1 MYRKVLV
8 AIGGSP
14 WSDAALSYAISLVAA
29 AGTDLTILTV
39 LASPVAYTM
48 PDVMSS
54 SELLMESIE
63 RQGHELIAQASAKA
77 DAAKV
82 SYSVVAKWG
91 SVPETI
97 LQTAHEEQCDLIVLG
112 SRVVTG
118 WKRLMIGRTLNAVTA
133 RCEQPILVI
142 KHPPTAEFGQPTW
155 RRLLVATGGSP
166 WSDMAVDHALKLA
179 QKNGLEVCILCVD
192 ASRASASKDAFDDNS
207 GAKDILAHAEARAA
221 TAGVTYEAHL
231 AYGNVTEAVL
241 ETASSRQCDA
251 IVMGSRGM
259 TGLKRLMI
267 GSISNAVAAKSLLPV
282 MIVKRFLVT

>member
-14 WSDAALSYAISLVAA
+14 WSDAALSYAISLAA
-29 AGTDLTILTV
+29 ATEADLSILTV

-63 RQGHELIAQASAKA
+63 RQGQDLIGQASARA
-77 DAAKV
+77 EAAEV
-82 SYSVVAKWG
+82 SFNAVAKWG

-97 LQTAHEEQCDLIVLG
+97 LQTAQEEQCDLIILG
-112 SRVVTG
+112 SRVITG

-133 RCEQPILVI
+133 RCDQPLLVV
-142 KHPPTAEFGQPTW
+142 KHAPAVESGQPTW

-166 WSDMAVDHALKLA
+166 WSDVAVNHSLRLA
-179 QKNGLEVCILCVD
+179 QERGLEVCILSVD
-192 ASRASASKDAFDDNS
+192 PSRGASRGALDDNS
-207 GAKDILAHAEARAA
+207 PAKDILANAEARAA
-221 TAGVTYEAHL
+221 ASGVVYEAHL
-231 AYGNVTEAVL
+231 AYGDITEAVL

-267 GSISNAVAAKSLLPV
+267 GGISNAVAAKSHLPV
-282 MIVKRFLVT
+282 LIVKRFLVS

>member
-14 WSDAALSYAISLVAA
+14 WSDAALSHAISLAA
-29 AGTDLTILTV
+29 ATEAELSILTV

-63 RQGHELIAQASAKA
+63 RQGQDLIGQASARA
-77 DAAKV
+77 EAAEV
-82 SYSVVAKWG
+82 SFNAVARWG

-97 LQTAHEEQCDLIVLG
+97 LQTAQEERCDLIILG
-112 SRVVTG
+112 SRVITG

-133 RCEQPILVI
+133 RCEQPLLVV
-142 KHPPTAEFGQPTW
+142 KHPPTVELGQPTW

-166 WSDMAVDHALKLA
+166 WSDVAVNHSLQLA
-179 QKNGLEVCILCVD
+179 RESGLEVCILSVD
-192 ASRASASKDAFDDNS
+192 TSRAGASGGALDDNS
-207 GAKDILAHAEARAA
+207 PAKDILANAEARAA
-221 TAGVTYEAHL
+221 ASGVVYEAHL
-231 AYGNVTEAVL
+231 AYGDITEAVL

-267 GSISNAVAAKSLLPV
+267 GGISNAVAAKSQLPV
-282 MIVKRFLVT
+282 MVVKRFLVS

>member
-14 WSDAALSYAISLVAA
+14 WSDAALSYAISFTAA
-29 AGTDLTILTV
+29 TGADLTILTV

-63 RQGHELIAQASAKA
+63 RQGQDLIGQASARA
-77 DAAKV
+77 EAAGV
-82 SYSVVAKWG
+82 SHSAVAKWG

-97 LQTAHEEQCDLIVLG
+97 LQTTQEEQCDLIVLG
-112 SRVVTG
+112 SRVITG
-118 WKRLMIGRTLNAVTA
+118 WKRLVIGRTLNAVTA
-133 RCEQPILVI
+133 RCEQPLLVI
-142 KHPPTAEFGQPTW
+142 KHAPALEPGQPMW

-166 WSDMAVDHALKLA
+166 WSDMAVDQALHLA
-179 QKNGLEVCILCVD
+179 QESGLEVCILSVD
-192 ASRASASKDAFDDNS
+192 ANRAAASGGALDDNS
-207 GAKDILAHAEARAA
+207 PAKDILANAEARAA
-221 TAGVTYEAHL
+221 ASGVVYEAHL
-231 AYGNVTEAVL
+231 AYGDITEAVL

-267 GSISNAVAAKSLLPV
+267 GGISNAVAAKSHLPV
-282 MIVKRFLVT
+282 MIVKGFLVS

>member
-1 MYRKVLV
+1 MYRNVLV

-14 WSDAALSYAISLVAA
+14 WSDAALSYAIALAA
-29 AGTDLTILTV
+29 STGADLTILTV
-39 LASPVAYTM
+39 LASPVTYTM

-63 RQGHELIAQASAKA
+63 RQGHELIAQASARA
-77 DAAKV
+77 EAAEV
-82 SYSVVAKWG
+82 SYGAAAKWG

-97 LQTAHEEQCDLIVLG
+97 LQTAQDERCDLIILG
-112 SRVVTG
+112 SRVISG

-133 RCEQPILVI
+133 RCEQPLLVI
-142 KHPPTAEFGQPTW
+142 KHPPAVELGQPTW

-166 WSDMAVDHALKLA
+166 WSDMAVDHALELA
-179 QKNGLEVCILCVD
+179 QKNGLEICILCVD
-192 ASRASASKDAFDDNS
+192 VNRAAAKDAFDDNS
-207 GAKDILAHAEARAA
+207 AAKGILANAEARAA
-221 TAGVTYEAHL
+221 AAGVTYEAHL
-231 AYGNVTEAVL
+231 AYGDVTEAVL

-282 MIVKRFLVT
+282 MIVKRFLVA

>member
-1 MYRKVLV
+1 MYRNVLV

-29 AGTDLTILTV
+29 TGADLTILTV

-63 RQGHELIAQASAKA
+63 RQGHELIAQASARA
-77 DAAKV
+77 DAAEV
-82 SYSVVAKWG
+82 SHHAVAKWG

-97 LQTAHEEQCDLIVLG
+97 LQTAQEGQCDLIVLG
-112 SRVVTG
+112 SRVITG

-133 RCEQPILVI
+133 RCEQPLLVV
-142 KHPPTAEFGQPTW
+142 KHPPTVELGQPTW

-166 WSDMAVDHALKLA
+166 WSDMAVDHALQLA
-179 QKNGLEVCILCVD
+179 RQNGLEVCILSVD
-192 ASRASASKDAFDDNS
+192 ASRAAAGDPLDDNS
-207 GAKDILAHAEARAA
+207 GAKDILANAEARAA
-221 TAGVTYEAHL
+221 AAGVTYEAHL
-231 AYGNVTEAVL
+231 AYGDVTEAVL
-241 ETASSRQCDA
+241 ETASRRQCDA

-282 MIVKRFLVT
+282 MIVKRFLVA

>member
-14 WSDAALSYAISLVAA
+14 WSDAALSYAISLAA
-29 AGTDLTILTV
+29 ATGADLTILTV

-63 RQGHELIAQASAKA
+63 RQGHELIAQASARA
-77 DAAKV
+77 EAAEV
-82 SYSVVAKWG
+82 PYSAVAKWG

-97 LQTAHEEQCDLIVLG
+97 LQTAQEEQCDLIVLG

-133 RCEQPILVI
+133 RCEQPLLVI
-142 KHPPTAEFGQPTW
+142 KHPLAVELGQPTW

-179 QKNGLEVCILCVD
+179 QENRLDVCLLCVD
-192 ASRASASKDAFDDNS
+192 SSRAAAGDPLDDNS
-207 GAKDILAHAEARAA
+207 GAKDILANAEARAA
-221 TAGVTYEAHL
+221 AAGVTYEAHL
-231 AYGNVTEAVL
+231 AYGDVTEAVL

>member
-14 WSDAALSYAISLVAA
+14 WSDAALSYAISLAAA
-29 AGTDLTILTV
+29 AGADLRILTV

-63 RQGHELIAQASAKA
+63 RQGQDLVGQAADKAEAAEVPFSAA
-77 DAAKV
+77 
-82 SYSVVAKWG
+82 AKWG

-97 LQTAHEEQCDLIVLG
+97 LQTAQEEQCDLIILG
-112 SRVVTG
+112 SRVITG

-133 RCEQPILVI
+133 RCEQPLLVV
-142 KHPPTAEFGQPTW
+142 KHAPAVELGQPTW

-166 WSDMAVDHALKLA
+166 WSDMAVNHALQLA
-179 QKNGLEVCILCVD
+179 QESGLEICILSVD
-192 ASRASASKDAFDDNS
+192 VNRGAASDENS
-207 GAKDILAHAEARAA
+207 PAKDILANAEARAA
-221 TAGVTYEAHL
+221 ASGVAYEAHL
-231 AYGNVTEAVL
+231 AYGDITEAIL
-241 ETASSRQCDA
+241 ETAGSRQCDA

-267 GSISNAVAAKSLLPV
+267 GGISNAVAAKSHLPV
-282 MIVKRFLVT
+282 MIVKRFLVS

>member
-29 AGTDLTILTV
+29 TGADLTILTV

-48 PDVMSS
+48 PDVMAS

-77 DAAKV
+77 DAAAV
-82 SYSVVAKWG
+82 PYSAVARWG

-97 LQTAHEEQCDLIVLG
+97 LQTAQEGQCDLIILG
-112 SRVVTG
+112 SRVITG
-118 WKRLMIGRTLNAVTA
+118 WKRLVIGRTLNAVTA
-133 RCEQPILVI
+133 RCEQPLLVI
-142 KHPPTAEFGQPTW
+142 KHPPAVDLGQPTW

-179 QKNGLEVCILCVD
+179 QENGLEVCILCVD
-192 ASRASASKDAFDDNS
+192 ASRAAGAPLDDNS
-207 GAKDILAHAEARAA
+207 GAKDILANAEARAA
-221 TAGVTYEAHL
+221 AAGVTYEARL

-241 ETASSRQCDA
+241 ETASNRQCDA

-282 MIVKRFLVT
+282 MIVKRFLAA

>member
-1 MYRKVLV
+1 MFRKVLV

-14 WSDAALSYAISLVAA
+14 WSDAALSYAISLAAA
-29 AGTDLTILTV
+29 AGADLKILTV

-63 RQGHELIAQASAKA
+63 RQGQDLIGQASARA
-77 DAAKV
+77 EAAEVPFDAA
-82 SYSVVAKWG
+82 AKWG

-97 LQTAHEEQCDLIVLG
+97 LQTAQEEQCDLIILG
-112 SRVVTG
+112 SRVITG

-133 RCEQPILVI
+133 RCEQPLLVV
-142 KHPPTAEFGQPTW
+142 KHAPAVELGQPTW

-166 WSDMAVDHALKLA
+166 WSDMAVNHALRLA
-179 QKNGLEVCILCVD
+179 QENGLEICILSVD
-192 ASRASASKDAFDDNS
+192 VNRGAASDDNS
-207 GAKDILAHAEARAA
+207 PAKDILANAEARAA
-221 TAGVTYEAHL
+221 ASGVVYEAHL
-231 AYGNVTEAVL
+231 ANGDITEAIL
-241 ETASSRQCDA
+241 ETANSRQCDA

-267 GSISNAVAAKSLLPV
+267 GGISNAVAAKSHLPV
-282 MIVKRFLVT
+282 MIVKRFLVS

>member
-14 WSDAALSYAISLVAA
+14 WSDAALSYAISLAA
-29 AGTDLTILTV
+29 SADADLTILTV

-63 RQGHELIAQASAKA
+63 RQGQDLIAQASARA
-77 DAAKV
+77 EAAGV
-82 SYSVVAKWG
+82 PYNAVAKWG

-97 LQTAHEEQCDLIVLG
+97 LQTTQEGQCDLIILG
-112 SRVVTG
+112 SRVITG

-133 RCEQPILVI
+133 RCEQPLLVV
-142 KHPPTAEFGQPTW
+142 KHAPAVELGEPTW

-179 QKNGLEVCILCVD
+179 QESGLEVCIVSVD
-192 ASRASASKDAFDDNS
+192 ASRAAASGASFDDNS
-207 GAKDILAHAEARAA
+207 PAKDILANAEARAA
-221 TAGVTYEAHL
+221 ASGVAYEAHL
-231 AYGNVTEAVL
+231 AYGDITEAVL

-267 GSISNAVAAKSLLPV
+267 GGISNAVAAKSHLPV
-282 MIVKRFLVT
+282 MIVKRFLVS

>member
-14 WSDAALSYAISLVAA
+14 WSDAALSYAISLAA
-29 AGTDLTILTV
+29 ATEAELSILTV

-63 RQGHELIAQASAKA
+63 RQGQDLIGQASARA
-77 DAAKV
+77 EAAGV
-82 SYSVVAKWG
+82 SFNAVAKWG

-97 LQTAHEEQCDLIVLG
+97 LQTAQEEQCDLIILG
-112 SRVVTG
+112 SRVITG

-133 RCEQPILVI
+133 RCDQPLLVV
-142 KHPPTAEFGQPTW
+142 KHAPAVELGQPTW

-166 WSDMAVDHALKLA
+166 WSDVAVNHSLRLA
-179 QKNGLEVCILCVD
+179 RERGLEVCILSVD
-192 ASRASASKDAFDDNS
+192 PSRGASRGALDDNS
-207 GAKDILAHAEARAA
+207 PAKDILANAEARAA
-221 TAGVTYEAHL
+221 ASGVVYEAHL
-231 AYGNVTEAVL
+231 AYGDITEAVL

-267 GSISNAVAAKSLLPV
+267 GGISNAVAAKSHLPV
-282 MIVKRFLVT
+282 LIVKRFLVS

>member
-14 WSDAALSYAISLVAA
+14 WSDAALSYALSLAA
-29 AGTDLTILTV
+29 STGGDLTILTV

-63 RQGHELIAQASAKA
+63 RQGQDLIGQA
-77 DAAKV
+77 AARAEAAGV
-82 SYSVVAKWG
+82 PCNAAAKWG

-97 LQTAHEEQCDLIVLG
+97 LQTAQEEQCDLIILG
-112 SRVVTG
+112 SRVITG
-118 WKRLMIGRTLNAVTA
+118 WKRLMIGRTLSAVTA
-133 RCEQPILVI
+133 RCEQPLLVV
-142 KHPPTAEFGQPTW
+142 KHAPEVELGQPTW

-166 WSDMAVDHALKLA
+166 WSDMAVDHALQLA
-179 QKNGLEVCILCVD
+179 QENGLEVCILSVD
-192 ASRASASKDAFDDNS
+192 VSRAAAPDDS
-207 GAKDILAHAEARAA
+207 SPAKDILANAEARAA
-221 TAGVTYEAHL
+221 ASGVVYEAHL
-231 AYGNVTEAVL
+231 AYGDITEAIL
-241 ETASSRQCDA
+241 ETANDRQCDA

-267 GSISNAVAAKSLLPV
+267 GGISNAVAAKSHLPV
-282 MIVKRFLVT
+282 MIVKRFLVS

>member
-14 WSDAALSYAISLVAA
+14 WSDAALSYAISLAA
-29 AGTDLTILTV
+29 ATEAELSILTV

-48 PDVMSS
+48 PDVMAS

-63 RQGHELIAQASAKA
+63 RQGQDLIGQASARTE
-77 DAAKV
+77 AAGV
-82 SYSVVAKWG
+82 SFNAVAKWG

-97 LQTAHEEQCDLIVLG
+97 LQTAQEEQCDLIILG
-112 SRVVTG
+112 SRVITG

-133 RCEQPILVI
+133 RCDQPLLVV
-142 KHPPTAEFGQPTW
+142 KHAPAVEMGQPTW

-166 WSDMAVDHALKLA
+166 WSDVAVNHSLRLA
-179 QKNGLEVCILCVD
+179 QERGLEVCILSVD
-192 ASRASASKDAFDDNS
+192 PSRGASRGALDDNS
-207 GAKDILAHAEARAA
+207 PAKDILANAEARAA
-221 TAGVTYEAHL
+221 ASGVVYEAHL
-231 AYGNVTEAVL
+231 AYGDITEAVL

-267 GSISNAVAAKSLLPV
+267 GGISNAVAAKSHLPV
-282 MIVKRFLVT
+282 MIVKRFLVS

>member
-1 MYRKVLV
+1 MYRNVLV

-14 WSDAALSYAISLVAA
+14 WSDAALSYAISLAA
-29 AGTDLTILTV
+29 ATGADLTILTV

-48 PDVMSS
+48 PDVMAS

-63 RQGHELIAQASAKA
+63 RQGHELIAQASARA
-77 DAAKV
+77 EAAEV
-82 SYSVVAKWG
+82 SYSAVTKWG

-97 LQTAHEEQCDLIVLG
+97 LQTAQDERCDLIILG
-112 SRVVTG
+112 SRVITG

-133 RCEQPILVI
+133 RCEQPLLVI
-142 KHPPTAEFGQPTW
+142 KHPPAAELGQPTW

-166 WSDMAVDHALKLA
+166 WSDIAVDHALELA

-192 ASRASASKDAFDDNS
+192 VNRAADQNAFDDNS
-207 GAKDILAHAEARAA
+207 AAKDILANAEARAA
-221 TAGVTYEAHL
+221 AAGVTYEAHL
-231 AYGNVTEAVL
+231 AYGDVTEAVL

-267 GSISNAVAAKSLLPV
+267 GSISNAVTAKSLLPV
-282 MIVKRFLVT
+282 MIVKRFLVA

>member
-14 WSDAALSYAISLVAA
+14 WSDAALSYAISLASSTGA
-29 AGTDLTILTV
+29 DLTILTV

-63 RQGHELIAQASAKA
+63 RQGQDLIAQASARA
-77 DAAKV
+77 EAAGV
-82 SYSVVAKWG
+82 PYNAVAKWG

-97 LQTAHEEQCDLIVLG
+97 LQTTQEGQCDLIILG
-112 SRVVTG
+112 SRVITG

-133 RCEQPILVI
+133 RCEQPLLVV
-142 KHPPTAEFGQPTW
+142 KHAPAVELGEPTW

-179 QKNGLEVCILCVD
+179 QESGLEVCIVSVD
-192 ASRASASKDAFDDNS
+192 PSRAAASGASLDDNS
-207 GAKDILAHAEARAA
+207 PAKDILANAEARAA
-221 TAGVTYEAHL
+221 ASGVAYEAHL
-231 AYGNVTEAVL
+231 AYGDITEAVL

-251 IVMGSRGM
+251 IVLGSRGM

-267 GSISNAVAAKSLLPV
+267 GGISNAVAAKSHLPV
-282 MIVKRFLVT
+282 MIVKRFLVS

>member
-14 WSDAALSYAISLVAA
+14 WSDAALSYAISLAA
-29 AGTDLTILTV
+29 ATEAELSILTV

-63 RQGHELIAQASAKA
+63 RQGQDLIGQASARA
-77 DAAKV
+77 EVAGV
-82 SYSVVAKWG
+82 SFNAVAKWG

-97 LQTAHEEQCDLIVLG
+97 LQTAQEEQCDLIILG
-112 SRVVTG
+112 SRVITG

-133 RCEQPILVI
+133 RCDQPLLVV
-142 KHPPTAEFGQPTW
+142 KHAPAVEMGQPTW

-166 WSDMAVDHALKLA
+166 WSDVAVNHSLRLA
-179 QKNGLEVCILCVD
+179 RERGLEVCILSVD
-192 ASRASASKDAFDDNS
+192 PSRGASRGALDDNS
-207 GAKDILAHAEARAA
+207 PAKDILANAEARAA
-221 TAGVTYEAHL
+221 ASGVAYEAHL
-231 AYGNVTEAVL
+231 AYGDITEAVL

-267 GSISNAVAAKSLLPV
+267 GGISNAVAAKSHLPV
-282 MIVKRFLVT
+282 MIVKRFLVS

>member
-14 WSDAALSYAISLVAA
+14 WSDAALSYAISLAA
-29 AGTDLTILTV
+29 ASEAELSILTV

-63 RQGHELIAQASAKA
+63 RQGQDLIGQASARA
-77 DAAKV
+77 EAAEV
-82 SYSVVAKWG
+82 SFSAVAKWG

-97 LQTAHEEQCDLIVLG
+97 LQTAQEGQCDLIVLG
-112 SRVVTG
+112 SRVITG

-133 RCEQPILVI
+133 RCEQPLLVV
-142 KHPPTAEFGQPTW
+142 KHPPAVELGQPTW

-166 WSDMAVDHALKLA
+166 WSDVAVNHSLQLA
-179 QKNGLEVCILCVD
+179 QERGLEVCILSVD
-192 ASRASASKDAFDDNS
+192 PSRGASRGALDDNS
-207 GAKDILAHAEARAA
+207 PAKDILANAEARAA
-221 TAGVTYEAHL
+221 ASGVVYEAHL
-231 AYGNVTEAVL
+231 AYGDITEAVL
-241 ETASSRQCDA
+241 ETAGSRQCDA

-267 GSISNAVAAKSLLPV
+267 GGISNAVAAKSHLPV
-282 MIVKRFLVT
+282 MIVKRFLVS

>member
-14 WSDAALSYAISLVAA
+14 WSDAALSYAVSLVAA
-29 AGTDLTILTV
+29 TGADLTILTV

-48 PDVMSS
+48 PDVMAS

-77 DAAKV
+77 DAAAV
-82 SYSVVAKWG
+82 PYSAVARWG

-97 LQTAHEEQCDLIVLG
+97 LQTAQEGQCDLIILG
-112 SRVVTG
+112 SRVITG
-118 WKRLMIGRTLNAVTA
+118 WKRLVIGRTLNAVTA
-133 RCEQPILVI
+133 RCEQPLLVI
-142 KHPPTAEFGQPTW
+142 KHPPAVDLGQPTW

-179 QKNGLEVCILCVD
+179 QENGLEVCILCVD
-192 ASRASASKDAFDDNS
+192 ASRAAAGAPLDDNS
-207 GAKDILAHAEARAA
+207 GAKDILANAEARAA
-221 TAGVTYEAHL
+221 AAGVTYEARL

-241 ETASSRQCDA
+241 ETASNRQCDA

-282 MIVKRFLVT
+282 MIVKRFLAA

>member
-14 WSDAALSYAISLVAA
+14 WSDAALSYAISLAAA
-29 AGTDLTILTV
+29 AGAELRILTV

-63 RQGHELIAQASAKA
+63 RQGQDLVGQASARA
-77 DAAKV
+77 EAAEVPFDA
-82 SYSVVAKWG
+82 VAKWG

-97 LQTAHEEQCDLIVLG
+97 LLTAQEEQCDLIILG
-112 SRVVTG
+112 SRVITG

-133 RCEQPILVI
+133 RCEQPLLVV
-142 KHPPTAEFGQPTW
+142 KHPPVVELGQPTW

-166 WSDMAVDHALKLA
+166 WSDMAVNHALHMA
-179 QKNGLEVCILCVD
+179 QESGLEICILSVD
-192 ASRASASKDAFDDNS
+192 VKRGAGSEDNS
-207 GAKDILAHAEARAA
+207 PAKDILANAEARAA
-221 TAGVTYEAHL
+221 ASGVVYEAHL
-231 AYGNVTEAVL
+231 AYGDITEAVL
-241 ETASSRQCDA
+241 ETADSRQCDA

-267 GSISNAVAAKSLLPV
+267 GGISNAVAAKSHLPV
-282 MIVKRFLVT
+282 MIVKRFLVP

>member
-1 MYRKVLV
+1 MYRNVLV

-29 AGTDLTILTV
+29 TGADLTILTV

-63 RQGHELIAQASAKA
+63 RQGHELIAQASARA
-77 DAAKV
+77 DAAEV
-82 SYSVVAKWG
+82 PHNAVAKWG

-97 LQTAHEEQCDLIVLG
+97 LQTAQEGRCDLIILG
-112 SRVVTG
+112 SRVITG
-118 WKRLMIGRTLNAVTA
+118 WKRLMIGRTLNAVSA
-133 RCEQPILVI
+133 RCEQPLLVV
-142 KHPPTAEFGQPTW
+142 KHPPAVDLGQPTW

-166 WSDMAVDHALKLA
+166 WSDMAVDHALELA
-179 QKNGLEVCILCVD
+179 QENGLEVCILCVD
-192 ASRASASKDAFDDNS
+192 ASRAAAGDPLDDNS
-207 GAKDILAHAEARAA
+207 ATKDILANAEARAA
-221 TAGVTYEAHL
+221 AAGVTYEAHL
-231 AYGNVTEAVL
+231 AYGDVTEAVL
-241 ETASSRQCDA
+241 ETASRRQCDA

-282 MIVKRFLVT
+282 MIVKRLLQL

>member
-14 WSDAALSYAISLVAA
+14 WSDAALSYAISLAA
-29 AGTDLTILTV
+29 ATGADLTILTV

-63 RQGHELIAQASAKA
+63 RQGHELIAQASARA
-77 DAAKV
+77 EAAEV
-82 SYSVVAKWG
+82 PYSAVAKWG

-97 LQTAHEEQCDLIVLG
+97 LQTTQEEQCDLIVLG

-133 RCEQPILVI
+133 RCEQPLLVI
-142 KHPPTAEFGQPTW
+142 KHPLAVELGQPTW

-179 QKNGLEVCILCVD
+179 QENRLDVCLLCVD
-192 ASRASASKDAFDDNS
+192 SSRAAAGDPLDDNS
-207 GAKDILAHAEARAA
+207 GAKDILANAEARAA
-221 TAGVTYEAHL
+221 AAGVTYEAHL
-231 AYGNVTEAVL
+231 AYGDVTEAVL

>member
-1 MYRKVLV
+1 MYRNMLV

-29 AGTDLTILTV
+29 SGADLTILTV

-63 RQGHELIAQASAKA
+63 RQGHELIAQASARA
-77 DAAKV
+77 EAAEV
-82 SYSVVAKWG
+82 PHNAVAKWG

-97 LQTAHEEQCDLIVLG
+97 LQTAQERQCDLIILG
-112 SRVVTG
+112 SRVITG

-133 RCEQPILVI
+133 RCEQPLLVV
-142 KHPPTAEFGQPTW
+142 KHPPTVELGQPTW

-179 QKNGLEVCILCVD
+179 QDNGLEVCILSVD
-192 ASRASASKDAFDDNS
+192 TSRAAAGDPLDDSS
-207 GAKDILAHAEARAA
+207 GAKDILANAEARAA
-221 TAGVTYEAHL
+221 AAGVTYEAHL
-231 AYGNVTEAVL
+231 AYGDITEAVL

-282 MIVKRFLVT
+282 MIVKRFLVA

>member
-1 MYRKVLV
+1 MYKKVLV

-14 WSDAALSYAISLVAA
+14 WSDAALSYAIAFAA
-29 AGTDLTILTV
+29 ATGADLTILTV

-48 PDVMSS
+48 PDVMAS

-63 RQGHELIAQASAKA
+63 RQGHELIDQASAR
-77 DAAKV
+77 AAAAEV
-82 SYSVVAKWG
+82 PYSAVAKWG

-97 LQTAHEEQCDLIVLG
+97 LQTAQEERCDLIILG
-112 SRVVTG
+112 SRVITG

-133 RCEQPILVI
+133 RCEQPLLVV
-142 KHPPTAEFGQPTW
+142 KHPPAVEVGQPTW

-166 WSDMAVDHALKLA
+166 WSDMAVDHALELA
-179 QKNGLEVCILCVD
+179 RENGLEVCILCVD
-192 ASRASASKDAFDDNS
+192 ASRAAARGPLDDNS
-207 GAKDILAHAEARAA
+207 AAKDILANAEARAA
-221 TAGVTYEAHL
+221 AAGVTYEAHL
-231 AYGNVTEAVL
+231 AYGDVTEAVL

-282 MIVKRFLVT
+282 MIVKRFLRV

>member
-14 WSDAALSYAISLVAA
+14 WSDAALSYAISLAA
-29 AGTDLTILTV
+29 ATGADLTILTV

-63 RQGHELIAQASAKA
+63 RQGHELIAQASARA
-77 DAAKV
+77 EAAEV
-82 SYSVVAKWG
+82 PYSAVAKWG

-97 LQTAHEEQCDLIVLG
+97 LQTTQEEQCDLIVLG

-133 RCEQPILVI
+133 RCEHPLLVI
-142 KHPPTAEFGQPTW
+142 KHPLAVELGQPTW

-179 QKNGLEVCILCVD
+179 QENRLDVCLLCVD
-192 ASRASASKDAFDDNS
+192 SSRAAAGDPLDDNS
-207 GAKDILAHAEARAA
+207 GAKDILANAEARAA
-221 TAGVTYEAHL
+221 AAGVTYEAHL
-231 AYGNVTEAVL
+231 AYGDVTEAVL

>member
-14 WSDAALSYAISLVAA
+14 WSDAALSYAISLAA
-29 AGTDLTILTV
+29 STGAELRILTV

-63 RQGHELIAQASAKA
+63 RQGQDLIGQAAA
-77 DAAKV
+77 RAAAAEVPYDAA
-82 SYSVVAKWG
+82 AKWG
-91 SVPETI
+91 SVTETI
-97 LQTAHEEQCDLIVLG
+97 LQTVQEEQCDLIILG
-112 SRVVTG
+112 SRVITG

-133 RCEQPILVI
+133 RCEQPLLVV
-142 KHPPTAEFGQPTW
+142 KHAPVAELGEPTW

-166 WSDMAVDHALKLA
+166 WSDMAVDHALQLA
-179 QKNGLEVCILCVD
+179 QKSGLEVCILSVD
-192 ASRASASKDAFDDNS
+192 DNRAAAPDDNS
-207 GAKDILAHAEARAA
+207 PAKDILANAEARAA
-221 TAGVTYEAHL
+221 AAGVVYEAQL
-231 AYGNVTEAVL
+231 AYGDITEAIL

-267 GSISNAVAAKSLLPV
+267 GGISNAVAAKSHLPV
-282 MIVKRFLVT
+282 MIVKRFLVS

>member
-14 WSDAALSYAISLVAA
+14 WSDAALSYAISLAA
-29 AGTDLTILTV
+29 ASEAELSILTV

-63 RQGHELIAQASAKA
+63 RQGQDLIGQASARA
-77 DAAKV
+77 EAAEV
-82 SYSVVAKWG
+82 SFNAVSKWG

-97 LQTAHEEQCDLIVLG
+97 LQTAQEEQCDLIILG
-112 SRVVTG
+112 SRVITG

-133 RCEQPILVI
+133 RCDQPLLVV
-142 KHPPTAEFGQPTW
+142 KHAPAVELGQPTW

-166 WSDMAVDHALKLA
+166 WSDVAVNHSLRLA
-179 QKNGLEVCILCVD
+179 RERGLEVCILSVD
-192 ASRASASKDAFDDNS
+192 PSRGASRGALDDNS
-207 GAKDILAHAEARAA
+207 PAKDILANAEARAA
-221 TAGVTYEAHL
+221 ASGVVYEAHL
-231 AYGNVTEAVL
+231 AYGDITEAVL

-251 IVMGSRGM
+251 IVLGSRGM

-267 GSISNAVAAKSLLPV
+267 GGISNAVAAKSHLPV
-282 MIVKRFLVT
+282 LIVKRFLVS

>member
-14 WSDAALSYAISLVAA
+14 WSDAALSYAISLAA
-29 AGTDLTILTV
+29 ATEAELSILTV

-63 RQGHELIAQASAKA
+63 RQGQDLIGQASARA
-77 DAAKV
+77 EAAEV
-82 SYSVVAKWG
+82 SFNAVAKWG

-97 LQTAHEEQCDLIVLG
+97 LQTAQEEQCDLIILG
-112 SRVVTG
+112 SRVITG

-133 RCEQPILVI
+133 RCDQPLLVV
-142 KHPPTAEFGQPTW
+142 KHAPAVESGQPTW

-166 WSDMAVDHALKLA
+166 WSDVAVNHSLRLA
-179 QKNGLEVCILCVD
+179 QERGLEVCILSVD
-192 ASRASASKDAFDDNS
+192 PSRGASRGALDDNS
-207 GAKDILAHAEARAA
+207 PAKDILANAEARAA
-221 TAGVTYEAHL
+221 ASGVVYEAHL
-231 AYGNVTEAVL
+231 AYGDITEAVL

-267 GSISNAVAAKSLLPV
+267 GGISNAVAAKSHLPV
-282 MIVKRFLVT
+282 LIVKRFLVS

>member
-1 MYRKVLV
+1 MYRNVLV

-29 AGTDLTILTV
+29 TGADLTILTV

-63 RQGHELIAQASAKA
+63 RQGHDLIAQASAR
-77 DAAKV
+77 AAAAEV
-82 SYSVVAKWG
+82 PHNAVAKWG

-97 LQTAHEEQCDLIVLG
+97 LQTAQEGRCDLIVLG
-112 SRVVTG
+112 SRVITG

-133 RCEQPILVI
+133 RCEQPLLVV
-142 KHPPTAEFGQPTW
+142 KHPPAVELGQPTW

-166 WSDMAVDHALKLA
+166 WSDMAVDHALELA
-179 QKNGLEVCILCVD
+179 QENGLEVCLLCVD
-192 ASRASASKDAFDDNS
+192 VNRASSRDALDDNS
-207 GAKDILAHAEARAA
+207 AAKDILANAEARAA
-221 TAGVTYEAHL
+221 AAGVTYEAHL
-231 AYGNVTEAVL
+231 AYGDVTEAVL
-241 ETASSRQCDA
+241 ETAGSRQCDA

-282 MIVKRFLVT
+282 MIVKRFLVA

>member
-14 WSDAALSYAISLVAA
+14 WSDAALSYAIALAA
-29 AGTDLTILTV
+29 ATGADLTILTV

-63 RQGHELIAQASAKA
+63 RQGHELIGQASARA
-77 DAAKV
+77 EAAEV
-82 SYSVVAKWG
+82 PYSAVAKWG

-97 LQTAHEEQCDLIVLG
+97 LQTAQEGQCDLIILG
-112 SRVVTG
+112 SRVITG
-118 WKRLMIGRTLNAVTA
+118 WKRLMVGRTLNAVTA
-133 RCEQPILVI
+133 RCEQPLLVV
-142 KHPPTAEFGQPTW
+142 KHPPAVELGQPTW

-166 WSDMAVDHALKLA
+166 WSDMAVEHALDLA

-192 ASRASASKDAFDDNS
+192 VNRAASRGAVDDNS
-207 GAKDILAHAEARAA
+207 AAKGILANAEARAA
-221 TAGVTYEAHL
+221 AAGVTYEAHL
-231 AYGNVTEAVL
+231 AYGDVTEAVL

-282 MIVKRFLVT
+282 MIVKRFLVA

>member
-1 MYRKVLV
+1 MYRNVLV

-14 WSDAALSYAISLVAA
+14 WSDAALSYAITLAA
-29 AGTDLTILTV
+29 STGADLTILTV

-48 PDVMSS
+48 PDVISS

-63 RQGHELIAQASAKA
+63 RQGHELIAQA
-77 DAAKV
+77 AARAEAAEV
-82 SYSVVAKWG
+82 SYGAVAKWG

-97 LQTAHEEQCDLIVLG
+97 LQTAQDEQCDLIILG
-112 SRVVTG
+112 SRVITG
-118 WKRLMIGRTLNAVTA
+118 WKRLMVGRTLNAVTA
-133 RCEQPILVI
+133 RCEQPLLVI
-142 KHPPTAEFGQPTW
+142 KHPPAVELGQPTW

-166 WSDMAVDHALKLA
+166 WSDMAVDHALELA

-192 ASRASASKDAFDDNS
+192 VSRASAQDAFDDNS
-207 GAKDILAHAEARAA
+207 AAKGILANAEARAA
-221 TAGVTYEAHL
+221 AAGVTYEAHL
-231 AYGNVTEAVL
+231 AYGDVTEAVL

-282 MIVKRFLVT
+282 MIVKRFLVA

>member
-1 MYRKVLV
+1 MYRNVLV

-29 AGTDLTILTV
+29 SGADLTILTV

-63 RQGHELIAQASAKA
+63 RQGHELIAQA
-77 DAAKV
+77 AARAEAAEV
-82 SYSVVAKWG
+82 PYNAVAKWG

-97 LQTAHEEQCDLIVLG
+97 LQTAQEAQCDLIILG
-112 SRVVTG
+112 SRVITG
-118 WKRLMIGRTLNAVTA
+118 WKRLVIGRTLNAVTA
-133 RCEQPILVI
+133 RCEQPLLVV
-142 KHPPTAEFGQPTW
+142 KHPPAVELGQPTW

-179 QKNGLEVCILCVD
+179 QENGLEVCILCVD
-192 ASRASASKDAFDDNS
+192 ASRAAAGNPLDDNS
-207 GAKDILAHAEARAA
+207 GAKDILANAEARAA
-221 TAGVTYEAHL
+221 AAGVTYEAHL
-231 AYGNVTEAVL
+231 AYGDVTEAVL
-241 ETASSRQCDA
+241 ETASNRQCDA

-282 MIVKRFLVT
+282 MIVKRFLVA